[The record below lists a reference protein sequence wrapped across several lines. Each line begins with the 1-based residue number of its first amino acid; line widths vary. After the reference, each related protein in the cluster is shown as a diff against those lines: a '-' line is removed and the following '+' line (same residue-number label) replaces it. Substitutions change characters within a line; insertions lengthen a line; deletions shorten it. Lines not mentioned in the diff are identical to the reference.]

1 VGSHDALFVVAV
13 DTGCKPLMYAPQLP
27 PGLTGYLPDLALRRL
42 RKLRKPT
49 ICIPQ
54 SFASRTLRSYT
65 SIDDV
70 DGGRDTMSGATGD
83 TAVGEGETGR
93 LRLSIIGKFSASVD
107 GQEVGLSRKAQ
118 ALLGYMIL
126 SSSRQLPR
134 SKFIGL
140 LWSEK
145 EDPLAKGSLRQSLSQ
160 IQRELRALG
169 CTHFHADQL
178 NVTFEIER
186 AACDLIEIISD
197 AERGI
202 VNPLL
207 LARERLTDNILED
220 VEGIDPAFSDWL
232 AETRPLIHERLIDA
246 LTRLLPDEGQT
257 AVSAAGEAAAKAIY
271 RLDCE
276 NERAVRVLI
285 KSHVAAGNIG
295 AALAIYARLWRQLE
309 DAYDI
314 EPHKLTGDLIAGL
327 RQQQPGTVA
336 PPVLAPAVAP
346 TVGLTGL
353 AASRPSIAVLP
364 FLALSPNLQPQFT
377 IGIVDSVVQALS
389 GLKELFV
396 ISRGSTMIPM
406 SPTLDLRAV
415 GRDLNAQY
423 LLHGSIQ
430 RAGDLIRITT
440 ELVAAET
447 LEVVRADRLS
457 GTVADV
463 FDLQDRIAVEV
474 IRSLAP
480 QVRDRELNR
489 AMQKRPDDL
498 DAYQLALVGYD
509 QMFSPDYT
517 TFVTARTNFERAHVL
532 NPTWAPPLSYSAI
545 WHMQRVARGWSANV
559 LSELDTARALAE
571 RALERNSADPLANV
585 VSGYTRSHCK
595 HDHVGA
601 LKQLDRAIE
610 LTPNLALAFAYRAA
624 VHVRCERHQD
634 ALRDAAVN
642 LRLSP
647 RDRHLWFAEMILAQA
662 HFALGDLDAAV
673 EHATRVA
680 TLLPSN
686 QMNLRILVAALMES
700 GRLNDAQT
708 CASLLMAAGE
718 IDLSWIAISP
728 WPKPILA
735 RIEAALSR
743 LASTLR
749 H

>member
-1 VGSHDALFVVAV
+1 MFASHNKCLPLSSRL
-13 DTGCKPLMYAPQLP
+13 TGC
-27 PGLTGYLPDLALRRL
+27 THDLALRGL
-42 RKLRKPT
+42 RGLRKPT
-49 ICIPQ
+49 ICIPY
-54 SFASRTLRSYT
+54 SFASRPLRSYT
-65 SIDDV
+65 SVDDL
-70 DGGRDTMSGATGD
+70 DGGRDTMSGTHGD
-83 TAVGEGETGR
+83 TAVGESETGR
-93 LRLSIIGKFSASVD
+93 LRLKIIGKFSASVD

-126 SSSRQLPR
+126 SSSRQLSR
-134 SKFIGL
+134 SKFVGL

-169 CTHFHADQL
+169 CKHFHADQL
-178 NVTFEIER
+178 NVTLEIEQV
-186 AACDLIEIISD
+186 ACDVTEIVSD

-202 VNPLL
+202 VHPLL
-207 LARERLTDNILED
+207 LARERLTDQILD
-220 VEGIDPAFSDWL
+220 DLGGIDPAFSDWL
-232 AETRPLIHERLIDA
+232 AETRPLIHERLIEA
-246 LTRLLPDEGQT
+246 LTKLLPDDGQT
-257 AVSAAGEAAAKAIY
+257 AVSAAAEVAAKAIY

-295 AALAIYARLWRQLE
+295 AALAVYARLWRQLE
-309 DAYDI
+309 DTYDI
-314 EPHKLTGDLIAGL
+314 EPHKLTQDLITSL
-327 RQQQPGTVA
+327 RQQQPETPAPQGVA
-336 PPVLAPAVAP
+336 SAVAPAV
-346 TVGLTGL
+346 GLAGL
-353 AASRPSIAVLP
+353 AANRPSIAVLP
-364 FLALSPNLQPQFT
+364 FLTWSPNLEPQFT

-389 GLKELFV
+389 CLKELFV

-480 QVRDRELNR
+480 QVRDRELHR

-545 WHMQRVARGWSANV
+545 WHMQRVARGRSANA
-559 LSELDTARALAE
+559 LSELDTARALAQ

-585 VSGYTRSHCK
+585 VSGYTLSHCK
-595 HDHVGA
+595 HDHAGA
-601 LKQLDRAIE
+601 LEQLDHAIE

-624 VHVRCERHQD
+624 VQVRCEHYQD
-634 ALRDAAVN
+634 ALRDAALN

-647 RDRHLWFAEMILAQA
+647 RDRHAWFAEMILAQA
-662 HFALGDLDAAV
+662 HFALEDLDAAV

-680 TLLPSN
+680 KLLPSN
-686 QMNLRILVAALMES
+686 QMNLRILVAALVES
-700 GRLNDAQT
+700 GRPDDAQT
-708 CASLLMAAGE
+708 YAASLMAAGE
-718 IDLSWIAISP
+718 IDLRWIAISP
-728 WPKPILA
+728 WPKPTLA

-749 H
+749 P